1 MKTVRDIFAG
11 YDDDAP
17 DDRPLGAYAG
27 LATVFSAVFGL
38 FLYAVRRTGRALPER
53 IEGRDLLLL
62 GVATHKIARIVTKEM
77 ITSPLR
83 APFTRYQSS
92 AGAGEINEST
102 RGTGLR
108 HAIGE
113 LLTCP
118 FCFAVWVA
126 SSLTYGF
133 VFVPR
138 VTRLIAGIFCMV
150 TLSDVLQD
158 LYDMLKHKDEASSPP
173 APAFGTPAGQPAP
186 SGSGRA

>member
-1 MKTVRDIFAG
+1 MPVEAG
-11 YDDDAP
+11 TA
-17 DDRPLGAYAG
+17 
-27 LATVFSAVFGL
+27 F
-38 FLYAVRRTGRALPER
+38 
-53 IEGRDLLLL
+53 
-62 GVATHKIARIVTKEM
+62 
-77 ITSPLR
+77 
-83 APFTRYQSS
+83 
-92 AGAGEINEST
+92 
-102 RGTGLR
+102 
-108 HAIGE
+108 GE

-126 SSLTYGF
+126 SSLTYSS

-173 APAFGTPAGQPAP
+173 APALGTPAGQPAP

>member
-1 MKTVRDIFAG
+1 MQPVRDVFEG
-11 YDDDAP
+11 YGDEAP

-27 LATVFSAVFGL
+27 LGALFSAEFAL
-38 FLYAVRRTGRALPER
+38 FLYAVRRTGRTLPER
-53 IEGRDLLLL
+53 VEARDLLLL

-83 APFTRYQSS
+83 APFTRYQKP

-108 HAIGE
+108 HALGE

-126 SSLTYGF
+126 SYLTYGF
-133 VFVPR
+133 VFAPR
-138 VTRLIAGIFCMV
+138 VTRLIAGIFGMV
-150 TLSDVLQD
+150 TLSDTLQD
-158 LYDMLKHKDEASSPP
+158 LYDLLKNKAEHPDE
-173 APAFGTPAGQPAP
+173 
-186 SGSGRA
+186 

>member
-1 MKTVRDIFAG
+1 MKDEDMQPVKDVFEG
-11 YDDDAP
+11 YGDEAP

-27 LATVFSAVFGL
+27 LGALFGAEFAL
-38 FLYAVRRTGRALPER
+38 FLVAVKRTGRALPER
-53 IEGRDLLLL
+53 IEARDLLLL

-83 APFTRYQSS
+83 APFTQYKGP

-126 SSLTYGF
+126 SYLTYGF
-133 VFVPR
+133 VFAPR
-138 VTRLIAGIFCMV
+138 VTRLIAGIFGMV
-150 TLSDVLQD
+150 TLSDTLQD
-158 LYDMLKHKDEASSPP
+158 LYDLLKNKAEHPDESKVDS
-173 APAFGTPAGQPAP
+173 
-186 SGSGRA
+186 R

>member
-1 MKTVRDIFAG
+1 MQPVRDVFEG
-11 YDDDAP
+11 YGDEAP

-27 LATVFSAVFGL
+27 LGALFSVEFAL
-38 FLYAVRRTGRALPER
+38 FLYAVRRTGRTLPER
-53 IEGRDLLLL
+53 VEARDLLLL
-62 GVATHKIARIVTKEM
+62 GVATHKIARIMTKEM

-83 APFTRYQSS
+83 APFTRYQKP

-126 SSLTYGF
+126 SYPHLWLRVRAARHAPDRRHLRHGHALRHAAGSLRF
-133 VFVPR
+133 
-138 VTRLIAGIFCMV
+138 A
-150 TLSDVLQD
+150 Q
-158 LYDMLKHKDEASSPP
+158 E
-173 APAFGTPAGQPAP
+173 
-186 SGSGRA
+186 

>member
-1 MKTVRDIFAG
+1 MKKIRDMYAG
-11 YDDDAP
+11 YDDNAL

-27 LATVFSAVFGL
+27 LVTLYSAVFGL
-38 FLYAVRRTGRALPER
+38 FLYAVRRTGRTLPER
-53 IEGRDLLLL
+53 IDERDLLLL
-62 GVATHKIARIVTKEM
+62 GIATHKLARIVTKET
-77 ITSPLR
+77 ITSAVR
-83 APFTRYQSS
+83 APFTRFQSA
-92 AGAGEINEST
+92 AGAGELNEST

-108 HAIGE
+108 HAVGE

-138 VTRLIAGIFCMV
+138 VTRLIAGIFCIV

-173 APAFGTPAGQPAP
+173 PTALRTPARQPAL
-186 SGSGRA
+186 SGSVRE